1 MLEICSNY
9 NYHNLYIFTIFII
22 ITIWAFIILNL
33 LMAFMVIITTW
44 AQSPLV
50 QSVRCK
56 LQSLTPNLIKMES
69 IQICFPSSISICL
82 SNSIWFCKV
91 KLFWSWFYILSK
103 KNKILCQ
110 LFVILSHFDYCLSVI
125 RQWCGHIWLDIMLV
139 RILWN
144 LLVCTVERGWLT
156 YSLCYHPS

>member
-103 KNKILCQ
+103 KIRFFVNYFWFYLILIY
-110 LFVILSHFDYCLSVI
+110 LFCH